1 MKYII
6 SIFLFL
12 QITGVVFTQNTQK
25 IDSLK
30 NELKYKKNKASIFN
44 ELAFSYITVVP
55 EEALKYA
62 KMALSEAKK
71 ENNKLQLGEALRVCA
86 LAYQYLNEYERSI
99 TLTDSAI
106 TIFQEIK
113 NNKSIVQCLELK
125 ASTYLLQGNYNEALK
140 LLHTGAE
147 ETKQI
152 DDLYTYCAFIIQIGR
167 VHMMRGNFNEA
178 LANFEKAGKIAS
190 EINDQ
195 YLMGHIYH
203 FTGITYQDQQKFELA
218 IENYLKALPIFE
230 KENIITQIP
239 YLLVSLGT
247 ALKNTKNYEEAL
259 RYYNDALKYYQ
270 NSKDRWGLNELY
282 NYIGSA
288 YLEMKNLDSAGIYF
302 NKSLYLSKEIEEK
315 SAECRA
321 LYKIGE
327 ILTTQHNY
335 NKALEYLNNAL
346 ELNVDIENDYYQVNI
361 LYNLG
366 TCYSQKG
373 NINKGLDLLQEGLSL
388 ADSLNFKYERMIL
401 NKEISNVYTE
411 LGNYKKA
418 LQYFTLYSDL
428 NDSIYQEKVNKNMVE
443 MEQKY
448 QSQKQKTELSQLKLN
463 SIEQEIAIRKQKS
476 VRNIFIFGFLL
487 AVLLGILFFRSYRL
501 KKKANSEKEVLL
513 KEIHH
518 RVKNNLQVISSLL
531 NIQSEYITDNKVIGA
546 VNESQSRVKAMALI
560 HQLLYQ
566 EKNLTKIDFTEYLK
580 ELSSTLA
587 SIFQK
592 PDTRVNVEIEASHA
606 NFDIEISIPLGLIV
620 TELVSNAYK
629 YAFEG
634 ISEGKINIKLQTATK
649 NKYVLVISDNG
660 RGLPPNTDIYNMSSL
675 GLKLVNILTS
685 QLDGQFSY
693 QYNKGARFMVE
704 FSDIL

>member
-12 QITGVVFTQNTQK
+12 HITGVVFTQNTQK

-30 NELKYKKNKASIFN
+30 KVLKNKKYKAPVFN
-44 ELAFSYITVVP
+44 ELANIYLSISY

-62 KMALSEAKK
+62 GMASEEAIQEKD
-71 ENNKLQLGEALRVCA
+71 KLQLGEALRISA
-86 LAYQYLNEYERSI
+86 LAYQMLNEYEKSI
-99 TLTDSAI
+99 QLADSAI
-106 TIFQEIK
+106 SVFSKIKDEKNTIKCKEIK
-113 NNKSIVQCLELK
+113 
-125 ASTYLLQGNYNEALK
+125 ASSYMLQGNYNEALE

-147 ETKQI
+147 KAKQI
-152 DDLYTYCAFIIQIGR
+152 DDLYTYSAILIQIGR
-167 VHMMRGNFNEA
+167 IQMVRGNSEEA
-178 LANFEKAGKIAS
+178 LANLENALKIAN
-190 EINDQ
+190 EINNS

-203 FTGITYQDQQKFELA
+203 FTGLVYQNQQKFELA

-230 KENIITQIP
+230 EKKITTQIP
-239 YLLVSLGT
+239 YLLVSLGS
-247 ALKNTKNYEEAL
+247 ALKETKNYTEAL
-259 RYYNDALKYYQ
+259 RYYTDALKYYQ
-270 NSKDRWGLNELY
+270 NSNDRWGLNELY

-321 LYKIGE
+321 LYKVGE
-327 ILTTQHNY
+327 ILTTRHNY

-346 ELNVDIENDYYQVNI
+346 ELNVEIENDYYQVNI

-366 TCYSQKG
+366 TCYAQKG

-418 LQYFTLYSDL
+418 LQYFTQYSDL

-463 SIEQEIAIRKQKS
+463 SIEQEIAMRKQKS

-487 AVLLGILFFRSYRL
+487 AVLLGILFFRSYQL
-501 KKKANSEKEVLL
+501 KKKANSEKEILL

-592 PDTRVNVEIEASHA
+592 PDTRVNVEIDASHA

-693 QYNKGARFMVE
+693 QYNKGAWFMVE